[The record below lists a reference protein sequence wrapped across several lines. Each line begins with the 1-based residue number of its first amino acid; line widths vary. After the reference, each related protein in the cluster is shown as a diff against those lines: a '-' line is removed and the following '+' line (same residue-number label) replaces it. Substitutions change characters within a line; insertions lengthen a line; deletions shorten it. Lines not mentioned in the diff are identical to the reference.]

1 MELIVRDT
9 KIYAY
14 TGGKTFDP
22 QKPALV
28 FLHGAANDHTVWG
41 LQSRYFANHGYSV
54 LAVDL
59 PGHGRSG
66 GEPLASIGALA
77 DWVAD
82 LLDVAGVEK
91 AVLAGHSMG
100 SLTALE
106 AAARHPGRIGK
117 IALLGSAVPMAVS
130 EQLLAA
136 AKDKP
141 EKAYRMIN
149 QWSNA
154 QGLGGNTVPGA
165 WQPGASL
172 ALMRRARAGSL
183 FVDLSNC
190 NDYQTGLEAAAKVQC
205 PALLVIAKRDL
216 MTPPRAAGDLAKA
229 LKDVR
234 KAEID
239 GAGHAMMAEQ
249 PDRVLDALRAFLL

>member
-1 MELIVRDT
+1 MELNVRNT

-14 TGGKTFDP
+14 TGGKTFDAKLP
-22 QKPALV
+22 TLV
-28 FLHGAANDHTVWG
+28 FIHGAANDHGVWA
-41 LQSRYFANHGYSV
+41 LQSRYFANHGYGV

-66 GEPLASIGALA
+66 GEPLTSIAALA
-77 DWVAD
+77 DWVID
-82 LLDVAGVEK
+82 LLDAAGVEQ

-106 AAARHPGRIGK
+106 TAARHPGRISR

-136 AKDKP
+136 AQDKP

-149 QWSNA
+149 QWSHA
-154 QGLGGNTVPGA
+154 LALGGNTVPGA
-165 WQPGASL
+165 WQPGAGL
-172 ALMRRARAGSL
+172 ALMRRARPGSL
-183 FVDLSNC
+183 FIDLSNC
-190 NDYQTGLEAAAKVQC
+190 NDYQTGLEAAARVAC

-216 MTPPRAAGDLAKA
+216 MTPPRATGDLAKA

-239 GAGHAMMAEQ
+239 AAGHAMMAEQ

>member
-1 MELIVRDT
+1 
-9 KIYAY
+9 
-14 TGGKTFDP
+14 
-22 QKPALV
+22 
-28 FLHGAANDHTVWG
+28 
-41 LQSRYFANHGYSV
+41 
-54 LAVDL
+54 
-59 PGHGRSG
+59 
-66 GEPLASIGALA
+66 
-77 DWVAD
+77 
-82 LLDVAGVEK
+82 
-91 AVLAGHSMG
+91 
-100 SLTALE
+100 
-106 AAARHPGRIGK
+106 
-117 IALLGSAVPMAVS
+117 MAVS

-172 ALMRRARAGSL
+172 ALMRRTRAGSL
-183 FVDLSNC
+183 FIDLSNC
-190 NDYQTGLEAAAKVQC
+190 NDYQSGLEAASQVAC

-216 MTPPRAAGDLAKA
+216 MTPPRATGDLAKA